1 MSKTLIKIVT
11 SLRLKEKVVHFE
23 RDLKMKKITV
33 ELRPK
38 NNKILNVKEP
48 KLKKNWYLI
57 VTVVTMYYF
66 FVVLL
71 RRLVTDRRC

>member
-11 SLRLKEKVVHFE
+11 SFRLKEKVVHFE

-66 FVVLL
+66 LL
-71 RRLVTDRRC
+71 YYFGV